1 MTKRPAAKG
10 MGDDCLSEQA
20 GTVPSDGA
28 VRRVVY
34 RFEVNVQTSAQV
46 MIQKGVYDVS
56 DSMHFFKTA
65 ATALFLS
72 AGWRHPFQCGRQG
85 FSASSQG
92 INFWREEVEDKGL
105 GFGGHIQVC
114 AKRVR
119 GLGFRRDPNSFKK
132 SEPFQLKSA
141 RGCFSLGPCSGPKAH
156 VFLLGQ
162 VFSNNSE
169 LELLSRRA
177 ILKSNDCVGVCEFVY
192 TNTYL
197 PTCVRTNVRLRVYVC
212 ACGHEACICVF
223 RCF

>member
-1 MTKRPAAKG
+1 MTKSPAAKG
-10 MGDDCLSEQA
+10 MSDDCLSEQA

-34 RFEVNVQTSAQV
+34 QTIAQV

-56 DSMHFFKTA
+56 DSMHFSKTA

-85 FSASSQG
+85 FSASSRG

-141 RGCFSLGPCSGPKAH
+141 MDVLAWGPA
-156 VFLLGQ
+156 
-162 VFSNNSE
+162 
-169 LELLSRRA
+169 A
-177 ILKSNDCVGVCEFVY
+177 
-192 TNTYL
+192 
-197 PTCVRTNVRLRVYVC
+197 VRKPMYSC
-212 ACGHEACICVF
+212 
-223 RCF
+223 